1 MAAAI
6 SPAASSAVQ
15 IGRHTHP
22 AFIYADAHIHRQE
35 EEIVYE

>member
-6 SPAASSAVQ
+6 SPAARSAVQ

-22 AFIYADAHIHRQE
+22 AFINADPQGRRQK
-35 EEIVYE
+35 EEIANE